1 MDVAFNYILRYN
13 KCMKEILLNTLS
25 WIKDDFSSHPVRFGI
40 ELLAWAISIGCSITM
55 ALTVPNPPLL
65 ALYPVWILGCSLYA
79 WAAYT
84 RKSFGML
91 ANYILLTTI
100 DTVGLIRMVL

>member
-1 MDVAFNYILRYN
+1 MIMND
-13 KCMKEILLNTLS
+13 ILLNTWG
-25 WIKDDFSSHPVRFGI
+25 WIKDDWISNRFRFVV

-65 ALYPVWILGCSLYA
+65 LLYPVWIAGCAMYA
-79 WAAYT
+79 WASYT

-91 ANYILLTTI
+91 ANYLLLVTI
-100 DTVGLIRMVL
+100 DFVGLIRMIA

>member
-1 MDVAFNYILRYN
+1 MLD
-13 KCMKEILLNTLS
+13 LLKPTFD
-25 WIKDDFSSHPVRFGI
+25 WIRDDYRNHPVRFI
-40 ELLAWAISIGCSITM
+40 LELLAWGISVGCSLTM
-55 ALTVPNPPLL
+55 AITVPNPPLL
-65 ALYPVWILGCSLYA
+65 FLYPVWISGCAIYA

-100 DTVGLIRMVL
+100 DFVGLIRML

>member
-1 MDVAFNYILRYN
+1 MIELLRP
-13 KCMKEILLNTLS
+13 TFD
-25 WIKDDFSSHPVRFGI
+25 WIKHDYTSNRFRFCV

-65 ALYPVWILGCSLYA
+65 SLYPIWIVGCGMYA
-79 WAAYT
+79 WAAFT

-91 ANYILLTTI
+91 ANYLLLTTI
-100 DTVGLIRMVL
+100 DSVGLIRMLMG

>member
-1 MDVAFNYILRYN
+1 MLIDIFRPTI
-13 KCMKEILLNTLS
+13 E
-25 WIKDDFSSHPVRFGI
+25 WIKDDWRSNRFRFVI

-65 ALYPVWILGCSLYA
+65 ILYPIWITGCAMYA

-91 ANYILLTTI
+91 ANYLLLVTI
-100 DTVGLIRMVL
+100 DSVGLIRMLT

>member
-1 MDVAFNYILRYN
+1 MLDIFGP
-13 KCMKEILLNTLS
+13 TLQ
-25 WIKDDFSSHPVRFGI
+25 WIKDDYKSHRVRFCV

-55 ALTVPNPPLL
+55 AATVPNPPLL
-65 ALYPVWILGCSLYA
+65 VMYPIWITGCALYA
-79 WAAYT
+79 WASYT

-100 DTVGLIRMVL
+100 DTVGLVRMLTQ

>member
-1 MDVAFNYILRYN
+1 
-13 KCMKEILLNTLS
+13 LNNALAGIFE
-25 WIKDDFSSHPVRFGI
+25 WIRDDFRSNPLRFGI
-40 ELLAWAISIGCSITM
+40 ELLAWAISIGCAVIM

-65 ALYPVWILGCSLYA
+65 ALYPIWILGCSMYA

-91 ANYILLTTI
+91 ANYLLLTTI
-100 DTVGLIRMVL
+100 DAIGLLRMITN

>member
-1 MDVAFNYILRYN
+1 MNLLKNAFIG
-13 KCMKEILLNTLS
+13 TVT
-25 WIKDDFSSHPVRFGI
+25 WIKDDWSSHPVRFII

-55 ALTVPNPPLL
+55 ALTVPTPPLL
-65 ALYPVWILGCSLYA
+65 VLYPIWIFGCALYA
-79 WAAYT
+79 WAAWT

-100 DTVGLIRMVL
+100 DTVGLIRMIII

>member
-1 MDVAFNYILRYN
+1 MNDIL
-13 KCMKEILLNTLS
+13 INTFA
-25 WIKDDFSSHPVRFGI
+25 WIKDDWYSNRNRFVI
-40 ELLAWAISIGCSITM
+40 ELFAWAISIGCSITM

-65 ALYPVWILGCSLYA
+65 LLYPIWICGCAMYA

-91 ANYILLTTI
+91 ANYLLLVTI
-100 DTVGLIRMVL
+100 DFIGLTRMIFN